1 MAIFCLGLLLYFLLN
16 SPQKNQEKLAL
27 KGKQLFL
34 EHCAH
39 CHGEKGEGFKKLYPP
54 LTDTTVLSI
63 SNIYCTIRFGKNGG
77 TVIHGIEYL
86 QPMPPMDYLEN
97 DEIVAIINFI
107 YTEINGLDKTIKLKD
122 VNAVMNDCF

>member
-1 MAIFCLGLLLYFLLN
+1 MLISSLGLLLYFLLN
-16 SPQKNQEKLAL
+16 SPQKNQEKFAL
-27 KGKQLFL
+27 KGKQLFM

-54 LTDTTVLSI
+54 LTDTTVLSV
-63 SNIYCTIRFGKNGG
+63 SNIYCTIRFGKNNG
-77 TVIHGIEYL
+77 TVIHGVEYR

-97 DEIVAIINFI
+97 DEIVALINFI
-107 YTEINGLDKTIKLKD
+107 YQEINGLDKTIKLKD